1 LLPPTVASR
10 YNLPMP
16 QKLGKIK
23 AAKKTTRAKPLKLPG
38 TFAELISQSLQAKKP
53 AKGWPKGK

>member
-1 LLPPTVASR
+1 
-10 YNLPMP
+10 MP